1 MGMRAFLSLG
11 SNIGDRTSALELARR
26 MIEERAGRILR
37 ESRVYETE
45 PYSDIPQEWFLNQVL
60 LIDTDLT
67 ARALLETCKQVE
79 VELGRLKG
87 ENGNGNGHG
96 NGDGNGNG
104 NGNGAYGAYL
114 PRKIDIDILLYGQH
128 AIRQVGLSI
137 PHLEMHKR
145 RFVLEPLAEIAPEL
159 EHPIFR
165 KSIQDLK
172 FECADRHSVRLV
184 N

>member
-1 MGMRAFLSLG
+1 MKAFLSLG
-11 SNIGDRTSALELARR
+11 SNIGDRGAALGLARQ
-26 MIEERAGRILR
+26 MIEERVGKIIK
-37 ESRVYETE
+37 SSHVYETE

-67 ARALLETCKQVE
+67 ARGLLETCQQIE
-79 VELGRLKG
+79 VELGRSRTEKVY
-87 ENGNGNGHG
+87 ENDNGNG

-104 NGNGAYGAYL
+104 NGVCGAYL

-172 FECADRHSVRLV
+172 FECIDRHSVRLV

>member
-1 MGMRAFLSLG
+1 MKAFLSLG

-26 MIEERAGRILR
+26 MVEERAGRILR

-67 ARALLETCKQVE
+67 ARALLETCQQVE
-79 VELGRLKG
+79 VELGRSRG
-87 ENGNGNGHG
+87 ENGNGNGSG
-96 NGDGNGNG
+96 V
-104 NGNGAYGAYL
+104 YGAYL

-172 FECADRHSVRLV
+172 FECIDRHSVRLV